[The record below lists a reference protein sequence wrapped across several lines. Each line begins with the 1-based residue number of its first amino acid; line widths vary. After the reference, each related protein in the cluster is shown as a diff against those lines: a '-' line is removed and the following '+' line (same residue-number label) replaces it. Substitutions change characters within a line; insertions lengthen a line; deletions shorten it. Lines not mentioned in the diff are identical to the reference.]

1 MKLNI
6 FFLILSYLYLIEAE
20 ENNEQII
27 MNCYYSNENN
37 SYITN
42 ISNKR
47 DENALA
53 SAIYN
58 KTYEKIGWDYLSI
71 STYEKN
77 DKKYND
83 SIKAYAM
90 GYLEG
95 KLTKERIYSQYTNFY
110 NYFIAQFKDFPNIE
124 NKFNEFILNNTKY
137 MEEKSKKNMSTVPY
151 WEHIHYI
158 LQQIH
163 GLLEGCK
170 NETGKNLT
178 LLEIFILGGPSDM
191 RDIGIHLMKNSS
203 PSFEEMTLEELK
215 RNKTLNSQSSA
226 FVKLANDSNSSDI
239 WFGHNTW
246 NYYNLMI
253 RIFKEYR
260 FVTNKGNEKSKTVAF
275 SSYPASLS
283 SANEFH
289 VMDSNLTEMG
299 TSIDILNSNL
309 YNSITH
315 ESILTWIR
323 QIVANRLASSA
334 EEWTKIFQIGN
345 SGTGNEQ
352 AIILDMNKI
361 DLKNKKIED
370 KALMIIEQMPKYTEA
385 VDVTEYLRKG
395 YWPSYNIP
403 FVNKTYRD
411 MGYVVNNNSEGKQ
424 EHINYTL
431 NARALIFNRSQ
442 GNVNS
447 KEEFKKFIRYNDYKN
462 DSLSQNDPSKTIASR
477 EDLRNDNFTQCY
489 GAIDAKFI
497 SVKDLL
503 EKKNLIYIISGP
515 TNDQQET
522 FSWSNTFCRC
532 NRTNMSHTG
541 HNDVWNFSWVNYSI
555 QLFDG
560 KNNNEEEEAKP
571 DYELYWIIAAGLI
584 VVIVIVVIII
594 MNYFKRWNKFK
605 EDDKEIFIND
615 GDVCDNKIGPIL
627 IE

>member
-6 FFLILSYLYLIEAE
+6 FFLILSYLYLIVTE
-20 ENNEQII
+20 ENNESII

-37 SYITN
+37 SYFTN

-71 STYEKN
+71 STYEKKDN
-77 DKKYND
+77 KYND
-83 SIKAYAM
+83 SMKAYAM

-95 KLTKERIYSQYTNFY
+95 ILTRERIYSQYTNFY
-110 NYFIAQFKDFPNIE
+110 NFFLEQFKDFPQIE
-124 NKFNEFILNNTKY
+124 KKFKEFILNNTKY
-137 MEEKSKKNMSTVPY
+137 MEEKSKENMDTDPY

-158 LQQIH
+158 YQQIL
-163 GLLEGCK
+163 GLRDGYK
-170 NETGKNLT
+170 NENGTELNLS
-178 LLEIFILGGPSDM
+178 EIFILGGPSDM
-191 RDIGIHLMKNSS
+191 RDIGIYLMKNSS
-203 PSFEEMTLEELK
+203 PSFEEMTSEELE
-215 RNKTLNSQSSA
+215 RNKTLNSHSSA
-226 FVKLANDSNSSDI
+226 FVKLANDYSDI

-283 SANEFH
+283 SVNEFH

-299 TSIDILNSNL
+299 TSIDILESDL
-309 YNSITH
+309 YDLITH

-323 QIVANRLASSA
+323 QIVSNRLASSA
-334 EEWTKIFQIGN
+334 EEWTKIFQREN

-370 KALMIIEQMPKYTEA
+370 KALMIIEQMPNYTEA

-395 YWPSYNIP
+395 YWPSYNVP
-403 FVNKTYRD
+403 FVNKIYRD
-411 MGYVVNNNSEGKQ
+411 MGYELNNTSEGKKGN
-424 EHINYTL
+424 INYTKS
-431 NARALIFNRSQ
+431 ARALIFERDQ

-447 KEEFKKFIRYNDYKN
+447 KEEFKKFMRYNNYKN
-462 DSLSQNDPSKTIASR
+462 DNYSENDPSKTIASR
-477 EDLRNDNFTQCY
+477 EDLRNDSFTQCY
-489 GAIDAKFI
+489 GAIDAKFV

-503 EKKNLIYIISGP
+503 EKNNIIYIISGP
-515 TNDQQET
+515 TNDQQKT
-522 FSWSNTFCRC
+522 FSWKNTTCRC
-532 NRTNMSHTG
+532 NEKNMSHND

-555 QLFDG
+555 QLFDR
-560 KNNNEEEEAKP
+560 KNNNEKEETTA
-571 DYELYWIIAAGLI
+571 DNSELYWIIAAGLI
-584 VVIVIVVIII
+584 IVIVIVVIII
-594 MNYFKRWNKFK
+594 MNYFKRLNNLK
-605 EDDKEIFIND
+605 EDNKEMPVID
-615 GDVCDNKIGPIL
+615 GDTNEDNVDPIL

>member
-6 FFLILSYLYLIEAE
+6 FFLILSYLYLIETE
-20 ENNEQII
+20 ETNEQII

-37 SYITN
+37 SYFTN

-71 STYEKN
+71 STYEKKDN
-77 DKKYND
+77 KYND
-83 SIKAYAM
+83 SMKAYAM

-95 KLTKERIYSQYTNFY
+95 ILTKERISHQYINFY
-110 NYFIAQFKDFPNIE
+110 KYFIDQFKDFPQIE
-124 NKFNEFILNNTKY
+124 NKFNKCISDNIEY
-137 MEEKSKKNMSTVPY
+137 MKEISIKNMDTDRY

-158 LQQIH
+158 YQQIL
-163 GLLEGCK
+163 GLRDGYK
-170 NETGKNLT
+170 NVTGIELNLS
-178 LLEIFILGGPSDM
+178 EIFILGGPSDM

-215 RNKTLNSQSSA
+215 RNETLNSHSSA
-226 FVKLANDSNSSDI
+226 FVRLANDSSDI

-260 FVTNKGNEKSKTVAF
+260 FVTNKGNEKSKTIAF

-283 SANEFH
+283 SVDEFH

-299 TSIDILNSNL
+299 TSIDILKSNL

-334 EEWTKIFQIGN
+334 EEWTKIFQTGN

-370 KALMIIEQMPKYTEA
+370 KSLMIIEQMPNYTET

-395 YWPSYNIP
+395 YWPSYNVP

-522 FSWSNTFCRC
+522 FSWSNTSCRC
-532 NRTNMSHTG
+532 NRTNMSHIG

-584 VVIVIVVIII
+584 VLIVIVVIII

-605 EDDKEIFIND
+605 EDDKEILIND